1 MLANVARVASSGCAR
16 GCSQFRT
23 HRAVDDGALA
33 LAISAERRLGRGELP
48 DAERLEEEHPLPMA
62 APWPPSLAA
71 GATAAVTVWTA
82 SFAALGTAAG
92 EALEGALRATPLA

>member
-23 HRAVDDGALA
+23 HRAADDGALA
-33 LAISAERRLGRGELP
+33 MSAERRLRRGELP

-82 SFAALGTAAG
+82 SFAALGAAAG
-92 EALEGALRATPLA
+92 EALEGELRATPLA